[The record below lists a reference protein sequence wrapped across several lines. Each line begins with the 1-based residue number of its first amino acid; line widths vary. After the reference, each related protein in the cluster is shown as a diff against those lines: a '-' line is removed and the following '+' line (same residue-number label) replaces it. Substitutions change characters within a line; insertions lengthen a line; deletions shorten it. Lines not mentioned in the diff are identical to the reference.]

1 MLLLIT
7 KWNSVIL
14 HREFKAY
21 YNMFPSESDHSS
33 QRVMY
38 NMIHVTSAIHIAWE
52 CYSHGTG
59 NVIPVMPDMIVKVIE
74 DKKINIVDTYMVFHG
89 N

>member
-1 MLLLIT
+1 
-7 KWNSVIL
+7 
-14 HREFKAY
+14 
-21 YNMFPSESDHSS
+21 MFPSESDSS

-38 NMIHVTSAIHIAWE
+38 NMIHVTCAIHIAWE

-59 NVIPVMPDMIVKVIE
+59 NVIPVMPDVIAKVIE
-74 DKKINIVDTYMVFHG
+74 DKKIDIVHIHMVFHG